1 MCLRCVCTHFNSC
14 THCSPMRRCEK
25 MTYRWQITFPQSL
38 SQRDTGS
45 NMCRVLSFAKQI
57 SSDRHS
63 LCMGGCTCAAPPA
76 PNCVCVA
83 SVVWSGVWE
92 QAGCCLPV
100 YHSPHKAQCA
110 PPSPVLPQ
118 VSKGTVSKSNKTL
131 LHRIPLGTRFRFMQ
145 AHIVGHFHSF
155 RKRGQASK
163 PSCVV
168 ETLWISI
175 LFHSSFSVKGDIKRE
190 MQVTRHPR
198 ETKSSRAGV
207 RPVSHCRCPFFH
219 TKIRFSTSHQT
230 FKRTYSWSIGE

>member
-1 MCLRCVCTHFNSC
+1 MNSTFHVWICTVILFQYIGNVYYSIYQNAYNNGYNGVTGIVTSEAWCFWDESVCTHFNSC

-45 NMCRVLSFAKQI
+45 NMCRVLFFAKQI

-100 YHSPHKAQCA
+100 
-110 PPSPVLPQ
+110 
-118 VSKGTVSKSNKTL
+118 
-131 LHRIPLGTRFRFMQ
+131 
-145 AHIVGHFHSF
+145 
-155 RKRGQASK
+155 
-163 PSCVV
+163 
-168 ETLWISI
+168 
-175 LFHSSFSVKGDIKRE
+175 
-190 MQVTRHPR
+190 
-198 ETKSSRAGV
+198 
-207 RPVSHCRCPFFH
+207 
-219 TKIRFSTSHQT
+219 
-230 FKRTYSWSIGE
+230 